1 MKTIKPTGFLN
12 QIFPKVSTFELF
24 VQIIASLV
32 TGLITGLIT
41 VFYYHQSFIPNFIIV
56 STKMAGVVLVI
67 ATLNNFIRAIID
79 LMKKDKTSSRSFLFF
94 VITLILSI
102 VAFSIA

>member
-1 MKTIKPTGFLN
+1 MKTIRPTGFFS

-24 VQIIASLV
+24 VQIIVSLI

-41 VFYYHQSFIPNFIIV
+41 VFYLHQPFTPNFIIV
-56 STKMAGVVLVI
+56 STKMAGVILVI

-79 LMKKDKTSSRSFLFF
+79 LIKRDKTSSRSFLFF
-94 VITLILSI
+94 IITLILSI